1 MHLPEDLGTDQVTKP
16 ETITKTE
23 TLVNLQRQ
31 AQQFEATLTSP
42 AGMTGTVSPVNGT
55 VESLNQ
61 VPITLTFD
69 SFGVAAGTY
78 PFSLGITTRYEIG
91 NTSEWR
97 ETTAQVPY
105 ELEVKAVASPQHC
118 VVEVWG
124 EPALGTDFTK
134 MHIIPVRARLAFS
147 FPQGVSV

>member
-1 MHLPEDLGTDQVTKP
+1 MNLPKDLGTDQVTKP

-42 AGMTGTVSPVNGT
+42 AGMTGTVTPVNGT

-69 SFGVAAGTY
+69 SDV
-78 PFSLGITTRYEIG
+78 
-91 NTSEWR
+91 
-97 ETTAQVPY
+97 
-105 ELEVKAVASPQHC
+105 
-118 VVEVWG
+118 
-124 EPALGTDFTK
+124 
-134 MHIIPVRARLAFS
+134 ARLKFAARVFNVIE
-147 FPQGVSV
+147 PPPGRPLRE

>member
-1 MHLPEDLGTDQVTKP
+1 MTKP

-42 AGMTGTVSPVNGT
+42 AGMTGTVFPVNGT

-78 PFSLGITTRYEIG
+78 PFLLGITTRYEIG

-124 EPALGTDFTK
+124 EPALGTTFAQ

-147 FPQGVSV
+147 LPQGTSV